1 MKQLTKMH
9 LLDINDILSE
19 HTKLSPLRKLVFMVL
34 LMTLK
39 DKATELRFEPWISET
54 DGTSLKLSYEIDG
67 QLHELEP
74 PPPQLTNP
82 IIQDVELVAGFQSP
96 GRNLANGLRR
106 LATRLNSQTEWT
118 SQSQFLIKAGD
129 DTAQVLAHLRISGV
143 GDSIVL
149 KLANCP
155 ASFSTAA
162 DNALQKIFKE
172 RNLPPDLG

>member
-1 MKQLTKMH
+1 MKQLARMH
-9 LLDINDILSE
+9 FLDINDMLSE
-19 HTKLSPLRKLVFMVL
+19 HTKLPPHRKLILLVL
-34 LMTLK
+34 LMTLR

-67 QLHELEP
+67 QLHELVP
-74 PPPQLTNP
+74 PPPQLTNT

-96 GRNLANGLRR
+96 GRNFANGLRR
-106 LATRLNSQTEWT
+106 LATWLNSPTEWT

-129 DTAQVLAHLRISGV
+129 DIAQVSAHLRISRV
-143 GDSIVL
+143 GDSLVL

-162 DNALQKIFKE
+162 GNALQKFFKE